1 MDQKQQVAQAIS
13 DFALFLSGQRAPALV
28 AQSLATVIQLDL
40 TEVCRVIYNW
50 ATQNPS
56 IPLPEA
62 VLAARNKVFD
72 IFFYRIT
79 RFEKIHSYFPT
90 FEKALLVNCPFDD
103 TREQLAEL
111 FRLHR
116 WQDIRPIGHIRDQ
129 QQFMME
135 LRKGITVHTEQFNED
150 IYKNTTFNLLSI
162 DKYNFENE
170 QVAGKVAGYQAKLKG
185 IFNNFVDLMNDKQ
198 LKKDILIANEA
209 DRNAHHPKETFKIEN
224 YVLHMADLAIA
235 LFNDDFLHQ
244 SLQVFTV
251 IQDVQHNHHLKLE
264 SFKKFQ
270 EKGNLL
276 NHQKLEEYAGT
287 RVGCHMV
294 RQIIRLFTMFNP
306 SLMLSQLQIE
316 ESRRVRRVLLKAL
329 ECYGSEIHGLILS
342 ELSGKSHQVPWYY
355 NRNMAYL
362 LGRIVCSVEQYN
374 NQAVDLLH
382 TLWQPNTQRQLVLQI
397 ISTLGFI
404 GNSSACEKLITRLK
418 LLEPKYDDDSNTKE
432 YCQKIVQALIA
443 IESDKSLDA
452 AIDFCVRQEIL
463 GQFKDKF
470 SRIYLPEAF
479 VQSCVG
485 RIRKELQRIKLSFS
499 LLGDKETARELLR
512 IIAHMRTEP
521 VLQLCRDIVKSI
533 SKKNP
538 LAVDAEQILQD
549 PTPSPLYSRDHT
561 LQKLAMNKNLPEM
574 ICHISESNATGSL
587 IVRTHNSAECVI
599 EFERGEAV
607 TADVKNYYVSNEDA
621 FYWCFL
627 LDSKDIQGAY
637 FQPANPRTKVNM
649 EITKPMEALISEGIA
664 QRSLV
669 YQISS
674 SYLAPDSRFHRKQVS
689 PIYTN
694 FAHTEEPEKY
704 ARVWEALSETVDI
717 DTLHFKTSLSK
728 HDLYRILFYFI
739 KRSMLEIEGQSD
751 KQAVTGL
758 EDGLRMLGLNLE
770 RIEKRPVLFNC
781 YKASAEV
788 CADLMRLNGDDVVQ
802 FTLGVLRKYY
812 LESYNIRKVF
822 GSAEC
827 QLCLQALALLSEY
840 IKLGTSETRNELL
853 NFLNFSFNVEDE
865 SLRPEEPVEVVSE
878 TLPITKLEK
887 LENIDLVNDPLDD
900 AVFGEEDFD
909 DMLGALDT
917 VLGSALGRET
927 EIPNIDEGGQW
938 AGLTESEEA
947 MIRDLFDNIALAYV
961 KPLKDFIRELYR
973 NAEQQRPTS
982 LEWYE
987 MVEPVFTLLS
997 GSSSRMGYQAIANE
1011 VKRMEQIVCE
1021 QKRLAEEQQRDSFLL
1036 EAVYPI
1042 TEAYQKLCEMQ
1053 PKTFALLISE
1063 EDLSDKKEVLIVK
1076 FILKQVPEMN
1086 DKLLS
1091 KILFAGL
1098 NSFDKFM
1105 QTRPDEIAAL
1115 TGTSKNIAEDVMEKF
1130 YQYRKVY
1137 YKDAPDYWQNYID
1150 LFELNLNLLREIQ
1163 LDFENL
1169 ALKAGDEEAAKALE
1183 KLKSDRQRTLWS
1195 LFILLCVR
1203 EEYDLIEMIQ
1213 QSVFE
1218 VRLQL
1223 LTDYYTNLLTSQ
1235 TAVA

>member
-1 MDQKQQVAQAIS
+1 MDQKQVAQAIS
-13 DFALFLSGQRAPALV
+13 DFALFLSGKRAPALI
-28 AQSLATVIQLDL
+28 ARSLATIIQLDL
-40 TEVCRVIYNW
+40 TAVCRVIYDW
-50 ATQNPS
+50 AYQNPS
-56 IPLPEA
+56 TPLPET

-79 RFEKIHSYFPT
+79 RFEKIHSYFPA
-90 FEKALLVNCPFDD
+90 FEKALLTNCPFDD

-111 FRLHR
+111 FRIHR
-116 WQDIRPIGHIRDQ
+116 WQDIRPIGQIRDQ

-135 LRKGITVHTEQFNED
+135 LRKGITVQTEQFNED
-150 IYKNTTFNLLSI
+150 IYKNTTFSLLSI
-162 DKYNFENE
+162 NKYSFENE
-170 QVAGKVAGYQAKLKG
+170 QVASRVAGYQAKLKG
-185 IFNNFVDLMNDKQ
+185 IFNSFVDLMDDKH
-198 LKKDILIANEA
+198 LKKEILIANEA
-209 DRNAHHPKETFKIEN
+209 DRNNVYHTKETFKIET
-224 YVLHMADLAIA
+224 YVLHMTDLGIA
-235 LFNDDFLHQ
+235 LFNDDFLYQ
-244 SLQVFTV
+244 SLQVFTIINE
-251 IQDVQHNHHLKLE
+251 IQRDHHLNLE

-270 EKGNLL
+270 EKGNLF
-276 NHQKLEEYAGT
+276 NYQKLEDYAST
-287 RVGCHMV
+287 RASCHMV

-306 SLMLSQLQIE
+306 SVMLSQLQIE

-329 ECYGSEIHGLILS
+329 ECYGREIHSLILS

-374 NQAVDLLH
+374 NHAVELLH
-382 TLWQPNTQRQLVLQI
+382 NLWQPNTQRQLVLQI

-404 GNSSACEKLITRLK
+404 GTPSACEKLITRLK
-418 LLEPKYDDDSNTKE
+418 LLEPKYDSDSLTAD
-432 YCQKIVQALIA
+432 YCQKIVQALIN
-443 IESDKSLDA
+443 IESDRALDA
-452 AIDFCVRQEIL
+452 AIDFCLRQEIL
-463 GQFKDKF
+463 GQFKDRF
-470 SRIYLPEAF
+470 GRIYMSEAF
-479 VQSCVG
+479 VQSCIG

-499 LLGDKETARELLR
+499 LLGDKETARDLLR

-521 VLQLCRDIVKSI
+521 VIQLCRDIVKTI
-533 SKKNP
+533 SKKNS

-549 PTPSPLYSRDHT
+549 TVPFPLYSRDHV
-561 LQKLAMNKNLPEM
+561 LQKLALTKNLPEM

-587 IVRTHNSAECVI
+587 IVRTHTAECVV
-599 EFERGEAV
+599 EFERGDAV
-607 TADVKNYYVSNEDA
+607 AANVKNYYVSKEDA

-627 LDSKDIQGAY
+627 LDSNDIQAVY
-637 FQPANPRTKVNM
+637 FQTSNPRTKFNI
-649 EITKPMEALISEGIA
+649 EITKPMEALISEGIV
-664 QRSLV
+664 QRNLV

-674 SYLAPDSRFHRKQVS
+674 NYLTPDSRFRRRQVN

-694 FAHTEEPEKY
+694 FNQTEEPEKY
-704 ARVWEALSETVDI
+704 SQVWEALSETVDI
-717 DTLHFKTSLSK
+717 DTLHLKTSLSK
-728 HDLYRILFYFI
+728 HDLYRILLYFI
-739 KRSMLEIEGQSD
+739 KKNMLEIEGQSD
-751 KQAVTGL
+751 KQVITGL
-758 EDGLRMLGLNLE
+758 EEGLQMLSVNLD

-788 CADLMRLNGDDVVQ
+788 CADLMRLSSDDVVQ

-812 LESYNIRKVF
+812 LDSYNARKVF

-827 QLCLQALALLSEY
+827 QLCMHSLALLSGY
-840 IKLGTSETRNELL
+840 IRLHTSETRNELL

-865 SLRPEEPVEVVSE
+865 SLRPEEVTETVSE
-878 TLPITKLEK
+878 VLPTTQLEK
-887 LENIDLVNDPLDD
+887 LENIDLANDPLDD
-900 AVFGEEDFD
+900 GAFGEQDFD
-909 DMLGALDT
+909 EMLGALDT
-917 VLGSALGRET
+917 VLGSALGKDSAELPKT
-927 EIPNIDEGGQW
+927 DEGGQW
-938 AGLTESEEA
+938 AGLTESEEI

-973 NAEQQRPTS
+973 NLEQQRPTS

-997 GSSSRMGYQAIANE
+997 GSSSRMGYQAIADAVNQME
-1011 VKRMEQIVCE
+1011 KIVKE
-1021 QKRLAEEQQRDSFLL
+1021 QKQLAEEQNRDSFLL
-1036 EAVYPI
+1036 EAAYPI
-1042 TEAYQKLCEMQ
+1042 TEAYQRLCEMQ

-1063 EDLSDKKEVLIVK
+1063 EDLSDRKEVLIVK
-1076 FILKQVPEMN
+1076 FILKQVTEMN

-1105 QTRPDEIAAL
+1105 QTNPDEIAAL
-1115 TGTSKNIAEDVMEKF
+1115 TGTSKKIAEDVMEKF
-1130 YQYRKVY
+1130 YQYRKIY

-1150 LFELNLNLLREIQ
+1150 LFELNLNLLREMQ

-1169 ALKAGDEEAAKALE
+1169 TLREKAGDGDAAKALE
-1183 KLKSDRQRTLWS
+1183 KLKADRQRTLWS

-1218 VRLQL
+1218 VRMQL
-1223 LTDYYTNLLTSQ
+1223 LTDYYTNLVA